1 MHQITILIVDDD
13 LNLVT
18 LLDKTFT
25 TMLQGYLVLKAT
37 SANAGMSM
45 LKEQKPDIVIL
56 DVRLGPESGMD
67 LLADYYGY
75 LQTQSGRYRP
85 RFIVITAYPDE
96 SVRNQALEH
105 YKVDAF
111 LMKPFDAGEILQTV
125 TESVRKVLETA
136 IKNLPIF
143 RKNATSAH
151 MTEDPIDQRIVEGP
165 KENG

>member
-13 LNLVT
+13 LNLVS

-25 TMLQGYLVLKAT
+25 TMLQGYLILKAI

-67 LLADYYGY
+67 LLQDYYGY
-75 LQTQSGRYRP
+75 LQSQSSHYRP

-96 SVRNQALEH
+96 AVKKQALEH

-111 LMKPFDAGEILQTV
+111 LMKPFDPDEILQTV
-125 TESVRKVLETA
+125 TESVKKVLETA
-136 IKNLPIF
+136 LKNLPSF
-143 RKNATSAH
+143 GKNSKRTQVA
-151 MTEDPIDQRIVEGP
+151 EDLIDKRIIEGP
-165 KENG
+165 HENG